1 MASKTKTKRP
11 NCGTAA
17 VDRLGNLP
25 RSLIELILK
34 HLPVHDVARMS
45 ILSKTWRDVWVMHP
59 HLVLDE
65 LFFKQLV
72 SKKVSK
78 KDKLAQVSQV
88 SRTISNILLVHTGPI
103 LKFHLF
109 IPRDLPL
116 HQCVDVDFWI
126 KNISNAVR
134 KLELFNKPFT
144 AYKIPL
150 YLFSCSE
157 LTHLHLT
164 KCILNPPH
172 RFGGF
177 CNLISVKLEDI
188 VITADMSFG
197 TQLKTLELEGCAG
210 IKHLGC
216 HFDNNN
222 VLTRLVILYS
232 EEIDLGW
239 FECIQKVETLML
251 KAVSNS
257 RNERISFNKLVANM
271 PRINALVLDDFFLES
286 LEPGATVLERPITT
300 LRLLFLVRVRSEY
313 LVHVQY
319 LIRCSPN
326 LLHLDINLENGVN
339 SSDNMEAPDFM
350 VSSAHMILDKLKVV
364 EMHGIVGS
372 KAEFQ
377 LIKFLLASTPW
388 LRRIELYKDT
398 TVDPKGELRILQE
411 LLQIPRASTSSKI
424 IWK

>member
-1 MASKTKTKRP
+1 MASKTKTRRL

-17 VDRLGNLP
+17 VDRLSNLP

-78 KDKLAQVSQV
+78 KDKVARVSQV
-88 SRTISNILLVHTGPI
+88 SRTISNILLVHTGSI

-134 KLELFNKPFT
+134 KLELFNEAFT
-144 AYKIPL
+144 LYKIPL
-150 YLFSCSE
+150 YLFSCLE
-157 LTHLHLT
+157 LTRLHLT

-172 RFGGF
+172 KFGGF
-177 CNLISVKLEDI
+177 CNLVSVKLQDV
-188 VITADMSFG
+188 VIATEMTFG
-197 TQLKTLELEGCAG
+197 VQLKELELLYCAG
-210 IKHLGC
+210 IKNLEC
-216 HFDNNN
+216 QFNNN
-222 VLTRLVILYS
+222 NNLTDLVIEYS
-232 EEIDLGW
+232 REIDLRW
-239 FECIQKVETLML
+239 FECIQKVEILNL
-251 KAVSNS
+251 KGVLNS
-257 RNERISFNKLVANM
+257 TNELIRFNKLVANM
-271 PRINALVLDDFFLES
+271 PRIDVLVLDNHFLKS

-300 LRLLFLVRVRSEY
+300 LGVLFLVHVRSEN
-313 LVHVQY
+313 LVHAEY

-326 LLHLDINLENGVN
+326 LRHLYIKLGNGVY
-339 SSDNMEAPDFM
+339 SSNNMDALDFV
-350 VSSAHMILDKLKVV
+350 VSTAHMILDKLEVV
-364 EMHGIVGS
+364 EMHGMVGS

-377 LIKFLLASTPW
+377 LIKLLLASTPR
-388 LRRIELYKDT
+388 LRRIELHKEI
-398 TVDPKGELRILQE
+398 TVDPEEELRILQE

>member
-271 PRINALVLDDFFLES
+271 PRINALVLDDFFLE
-286 LEPGATVLERPITT
+286 
-300 LRLLFLVRVRSEY
+300 
-313 LVHVQY
+313 
-319 LIRCSPN
+319 
-326 LLHLDINLENGVN
+326 ENGVN